1 MLAKTFLNLQHKLST
16 CTFAT
21 LAAISILLAACMP
34 APASAEENFP
44 NKPIRLIVPFTPG
57 GVTDT
62 SGRLIADQL
71 SRRIGQQIIVENKP
85 GASGN
90 IGSAMVATAEPDG
103 YTLVL
108 GFDGTMV
115 INPHIFSNI
124 PFDTIKDF
132 IPIGKIGDTVLILV
146 AYPKY
151 QAQTL
156 KDIIALSK
164 QPGQTVNFGSS
175 GIASPQHIA
184 VELLNQQTG
193 SKLVHVPYKGGGQA
207 MIDVQAGVIP
217 LVYTAVAGAYPY
229 IKSGRLT
236 AVAVSSKERA
246 ASLPDVPTFIES
258 GVPNFVASGWVGIF
272 APIKTPRPVVDYLNN
287 ELNAVLAL
295 PEVKARLETLGIT
308 ATPGTPEQ
316 FSQEIASDLS
326 RYGKVIKE
334 ADIRMD

>member
-1 MLAKTFLNLQHKLST
+1 M
-16 CTFAT
+16 
-21 LAAISILLAACMP
+21 IDSILKKLTRKLFICSAVVLAGAIVP
-34 APASAEENFP
+34 VSAQQAFP

-90 IGSAMVATAEPDG
+90 IGSAMVANAEPDG

-115 INPHIFSNI
+115 INPHIFSTM
-124 PFDTIKDF
+124 PFDTVKDLT
-132 IPIGKIGDTVLILV
+132 PIGKIGETILILV

-151 QAQTL
+151 EALTL
-156 KDIIALSK
+156 EKIIALSK

-175 GIASPQHIA
+175 GVASPQHIA

-193 SKLVHVPYKGGGQA
+193 SKLVHIPYKGGGQA

-217 LVYTAVAGAYPY
+217 LVYTAVAGAYGY
-229 IKSGRLT
+229 IKSGRLI
-236 AVAVSSKERA
+236 AVAVSSQKRA
-246 ASLPDVPTFIES
+246 PSLPDVPTFIES
-258 GVPNFVASGWVGIF
+258 GVKDFVASGWVGIF
-272 APIKTPRPVVDYLNN
+272 APAKTPRTVVEYLNK
-287 ELNAVLAL
+287 ELNTVLKD
-295 PEVKARLETLGIT
+295 PEVIAKLQTLGIE
-308 ATPGTPEQ
+308 ASPGTPEK
-316 FSQEIASDLS
+316 FSQEIAKDLK
-326 RYGKVIKE
+326 RYGEVIK
-334 ADIRMD
+334 AANIKVDN